1 MVKTQKQWVY
11 SPPRRPKPKV
21 PEAVKLQVAT
31 KANELVESFL
41 KPAFVK
47 PPRKNWRFNYIVD
60 IYTKWYRSYFYFCSK
75 YACPGPNA
83 LAPFFESR
91 FARLEYVGP
100 RRFNLSF
107 MRYTGEWVQIYAD
120 MTLDKCL
127 ASIRQDPWFQP

>member
-1 MVKTQKQWVY
+1 MQKQWVY
-11 SPPRRPKPKV
+11 SPSRRPKPKV
-21 PEAVKLQVAT
+21 PEVVKLEVAA
-31 KANELVESFL
+31 KADELVESFL

-47 PPRKNWRFNYIVD
+47 PPRKGWKFNYIVE

-83 LAPFFESR
+83 LSPFFESK
-91 FARLEYVGP
+91 FARLEYVGN

-107 MRYTGEWVQIYAD
+107 MRYTGEWVQIYVD

-127 ASIRQDPWFQP
+127 ASIKQDPWFQP